1 MQIRHIF
8 LYHTCH
14 KGVNRKMQ
22 LQELNWQPSAAM
34 LQKVSI
40 ICEVHIALDATFES
54 EDMPM
59 G

>member
-1 MQIRHIF
+1 MPERGLIRQ
-8 LYHTCH
+8 
-14 KGVNRKMQ
+14 MQ
-22 LQELNWQPSAAM
+22 LQELNWQLPAAM

-40 ICEVHIALDATFES
+40 ICEVHIALNATLES